1 MKSRVKREMDKQLI
15 YIASLLIIVGK
26 TRPDYQTM
34 VKSRSNCFIISGC
47 CVITGTGSN
56 MVRHFGHYE
65 MLCNTPYLRP
75 NRMLCNRFHG
85 GRHLGT
91 TGTTRLKTNAL
102 YYCDVPRSS
111 FYGVYISQLYR
122 FARASSYVTDYNTR
136 NKFLTQKLLKQ
147 SYRYH
152 KLHKTFPR
160 CFGCLSDPPGFTC
173 WISFAPVFSLFT
185 AESLSLLYLL
195 VIS

>member
-65 MLCNTPYLRP
+65 MLCN
-75 NRMLCNRFHG
+75 RFHG

-91 TGTTRLKTNAL
+91 TGTTIAKTIHY
-102 YYCDVPRSS
+102 YYCCPKIILA
-111 FYGVYISQLYR
+111 G
-122 FARASSYVTDYNTR
+122 SYSDLFIN
-136 NKFLTQKLLKQ
+136 
-147 SYRYH
+147 RY
-152 KLHKTFPR
+152 
-160 CFGCLSDPPGFTC
+160 
-173 WISFAPVFSLFT
+173 
-185 AESLSLLYLL
+185 Y
-195 VIS
+195 

>member
-34 VKSRSNCFIISGC
+34 VKSHSNCFIISGC

-91 TGTTRLKTNAL
+91 TGTTIAKTNAL
-102 YYCDVPRSS
+102 YYSS
-111 FYGVYISQLYR
+111 VDSEQPVQPPFKL
-122 FARASSYVTDYNTR
+122 R
-136 NKFLTQKLLKQ
+136 NSL
-147 SYRYH
+147 RMM
-152 KLHKTFPR
+152 
-160 CFGCLSDPPGFTC
+160 FGQ
-173 WISFAPVFSLFT
+173 
-185 AESLSLLYLL
+185 
-195 VIS
+195 

>member
-91 TGTTRLKTNAL
+91 TGTTIAKTNAL
-102 YYCDVPRSS
+102 YYSALPYYRGCGIYKLV
-111 FYGVYISQLYR
+111 FYSTIVNKILRHCHSCLARQYLQSDSWALFVY
-122 FARASSYVTDYNTR
+122 
-136 NKFLTQKLLKQ
+136 
-147 SYRYH
+147 
-152 KLHKTFPR
+152 
-160 CFGCLSDPPGFTC
+160 
-173 WISFAPVFSLFT
+173 LF
-185 AESLSLLYLL
+185 LL
-195 VIS
+195 VSHASL

>member
-102 YYCDVPRSS
+102 YY
-111 FYGVYISQLYR
+111 F
-122 FARASSYVTDYNTR
+122 
-136 NKFLTQKLLKQ
+136 
-147 SYRYH
+147 
-152 KLHKTFPR
+152 
-160 CFGCLSDPPGFTC
+160 
-173 WISFAPVFSLFT
+173 
-185 AESLSLLYLL
+185 
-195 VIS
+195 

>member
-56 MVRHFGHYE
+56 MVLHFGHYE

-102 YYCDVPRSS
+102 YYSQYYEAGGMRDTATCIQVLWYDQIHLIVGASVSTSEAIGKHWLNSRIKPGMYVRRSTM
-111 FYGVYISQLYR
+111 YE
-122 FARASSYVTDYNTR
+122 
-136 NKFLTQKLLKQ
+136 K
-147 SYRYH
+147 
-152 KLHKTFPR
+152 
-160 CFGCLSDPPGFTC
+160 
-173 WISFAPVFSLFT
+173 APFH
-185 AESLSLLYLL
+185 
-195 VIS
+195 

>member
-1 MKSRVKREMDKQLI
+1 MKSRVKCEMDKQLI

-102 YYCDVPRSS
+102 YYCLADERCVFRLK
-111 FYGVYISQLYR
+111 IQAKMHR
-122 FARASSYVTDYNTR
+122 
-136 NKFLTQKLLKQ
+136 LTLH
-147 SYRYH
+147 RY
-152 KLHKTFPR
+152 FN
-160 CFGCLSDPPGFTC
+160 F
-173 WISFAPVFSLFT
+173 I
-185 AESLSLLYLL
+185 L
-195 VIS
+195 VQNF